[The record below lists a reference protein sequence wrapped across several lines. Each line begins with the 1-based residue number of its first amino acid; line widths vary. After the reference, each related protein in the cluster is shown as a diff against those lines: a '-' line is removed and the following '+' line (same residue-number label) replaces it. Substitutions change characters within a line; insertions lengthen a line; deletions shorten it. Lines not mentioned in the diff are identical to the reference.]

1 MALRVVFLGGAG
13 MIASACA
20 AEAVRAGVDLTVV
33 TRTGGGRWPVPDGA
47 RQVRADVRD
56 PAALREALGG
66 ADHDVVVDWVGY
78 SPADVARDVDAYA
91 GRVGQYVFIST
102 ASVFSRPV
110 PQLPVTESSPRRN
123 NAWPY
128 PKDKLDCETLLEA
141 AYRERDFPVTIVRP
155 AHVYDRTVVPV
166 LAGWT
171 AVDRMRRGRP
181 AVVHGDGTS
190 LWNLTHSGDFARA
203 FVPLLGNQ
211 HALGESVNVT
221 SGEILTWDQIHQA
234 LAAAAGAPPRLAHR
248 SSETIETEIPNWG
261 PVLRHDFAHS
271 LFFDSTKLLRLV
283 PGFASRVPF
292 SAGAREIIEWYDA
305 DPARKRVDPILDA
318 AFDRLVD

>member
-1 MALRVVFLGGAG
+1 MAMRVAFLGGAG
-13 MIASACA
+13 MIGSACA
-20 AEAVRAGVDLTVV
+20 AEAVRAGVDLTVL
-33 TRTGGGRWPVPDGA
+33 TRGGEGKWPVPDGV
-47 RQVRADVRD
+47 RHVRADVRD
-56 PAALREALGG
+56 PAALRTALGEAG
-66 ADHDVVVDWVGY
+66 YDAVVNWVGFT
-78 SPADVARDVDAYA
+78 PAQVAPDIDMFA

-171 AVDRMRRGRP
+171 AIDRMRRGRP

-190 LWNLTHSGDFARA
+190 LWNLTHSRDFARA
-203 FVPLLGNQ
+203 FVPLLGNL
-211 HALGESVNVT
+211 HAVGESVNVT

-234 LAAAAGAPPRLAHR
+234 LAAAAGVPALLAHR
-248 SSETIETEIPNWG
+248 SSESIEAEVPNWG

-283 PGFASRVPF
+283 PGFAARVPF
-292 SAGAREIIEWYDA
+292 SAGAREIVEWYGA
-305 DPARKRVDPILDA
+305 DPARQRVDANLDA